1 MFIAIKDTS
10 LSWQWHGTLW
20 SMHVN
25 IFIIA
30 YKYMDILAWRSTK
43 ALCRVLFSFLL
54 GVRFVCFCNA
64 QKNDWLNVENQ
75 HKHNWGG
82 EGVQCITTF
91 FFDGVVRQWDGGLQ
105 RYLLWREICGAPS
118 PSRSRRPAA
127 SAFRFSDSQLEPRFI
142 LELQE
147 RVKGKC
153 YLTHGLEG
161 LDVDIL
167 LHKDEMLECNSGIVV
182 DQVAVERKR
191 APWDSLDE
199 TPPLICIPIP

>member
-1 MFIAIKDTS
+1 
-10 LSWQWHGTLW
+10 
-20 SMHVN
+20 
-25 IFIIA
+25 
-30 YKYMDILAWRSTK
+30 MDILAWRSTK

-105 RYLLWREICGAPS
+105 RYLLWREICGTPL
-118 PSRSRRPAA
+118 PRRSRRPAA

-147 RVKGKC
+147 HVKHVKC

-161 LDVDIL
+161 LIVGFF

-182 DQVAVERKR
+182 DQVHSLKKR
-191 APWDSLDE
+191 APWDSC
-199 TPPLICIPIP
+199 TPSMLSFPLPSCTSQPESLVSSAPCTTCGRRVASKEKKSVGS